1 MHPTPDPFRG
11 SCRPTTAVQAENMRK
26 FAVTVVNDAGG
37 TCAYDAAV
45 TAFARKL
52 VSVSP
57 LGEAAVY
64 LDQALEQ
71 GLLEVVTP
79 DENKGLRVIG
89 LTDAGRA
96 LIA

>member
-52 VSVSP
+52 QKISP
-57 LGEAAVY
+57 HSFNE
-64 LDQALEQ
+64 
-71 GLLEVVTP
+71 
-79 DENKGLRVIG
+79 RVISIS
-89 LTDAGRA
+89 TF
-96 LIA
+96 IA